1 MKRSALP
8 RIAYLTSGKIAQSL
22 FPICITGIIPSAVIA
37 NTCKGMYTENSE
49 MLLLWLYIISPVI
62 ISNGRCQLFHWL
74 FGLTINA
81 NVSHFINFGV
91 VILGLH
97 KKTERGLDMNFL
109 FEITEVTSVELYR
122 NDFGIDTT
130 ERHSAV

>member
-1 MKRSALP
+1 
-8 RIAYLTSGKIAQSL
+8 
-22 FPICITGIIPSAVIA
+22 
-37 NTCKGMYTENSE
+37 
-49 MLLLWLYIISPVI
+49 MLLLQLRIISQVI
-62 ISNGRCQLFHWL
+62 ISNSRCQLFYWV

-81 NVSHFINFGV
+81 SVSSFINFGV

-97 KKTERGLDMNFL
+97 QKAEHSLDMNFL

-122 NDFGIDTT
+122 DDFGMDTT